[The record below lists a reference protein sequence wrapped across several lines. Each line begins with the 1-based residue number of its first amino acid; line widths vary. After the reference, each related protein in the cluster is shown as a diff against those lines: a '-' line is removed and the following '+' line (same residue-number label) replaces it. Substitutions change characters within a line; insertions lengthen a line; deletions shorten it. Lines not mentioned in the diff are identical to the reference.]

1 MAEWSKGLGEGGRHM
16 DMSEIFGL
24 DEQVAVVTG
33 GASGIG
39 EATAELLAC
48 AGAAVV
54 VGDIDAE
61 GAQRTAEKIAADGG
75 RAVGLHADTT
85 QRSEVYALVQRAVSE
100 YGRLDIM
107 ANVAGV
113 GHAKPVVDIT
123 EEDFDRLMA
132 VNLKG
137 VLWGCQA
144 ALEVMIPQKSG
155 CIVNVASAVIDS
167 PYPNQAM
174 YGMTKA
180 GVAFLSQVLA
190 AEAGPHGIRVNVLA
204 PGATPTNFGSFRY
217 PGGKVDPEQEKKFQQ
232 AMSGTTPLGFLGD
245 AVDQARM
252 VLYLVSPGARWVT
265 GNIFRVNGG
274 QSRPW

>member
-1 MAEWSKGLGEGGRHM
+1 MELT
-16 DMSEIFGL
+16 DMFGL
-24 DEQVAVVTG
+24 NDQVAVVTG

-39 EATAELLAC
+39 AATAELLAS
-48 AGAAVV
+48 AGASVV
-54 VGDIDAE
+54 IGDIDGD
-61 GAQRTAEKIAADGG
+61 GAQRTAEKIAAEGR
-75 RAVGLHADTT
+75 RAVALRTDTT
-85 QRSEVYALVQRAVSE
+85 KRADVDALVGRAVSE

-113 GHAKPVVDIT
+113 GHAQPVRDIT

-132 VNLKG
+132 INLKG
-137 VLWGCQA
+137 VLFGCQA

-155 CIVNVASAVIDS
+155 SILNVASTVIDS
-167 PYPNQAM
+167 PYPNQGL

-180 GVAFLSQVLA
+180 GVTFMSQVLA

-204 PGATPTNFGSFRY
+204 PGATPTNFASFRY
-217 PGGKVDPEQEKKFQQ
+217 PGGKIDPEREKAVQDSMRQ
-232 AMSGTTPLGFLGD
+232 MTPLQFIGD
-245 AVDQARM
+245 AGDQAAM
-252 VLYLVSPGARWVT
+252 ILFLVSPASRWVS

>member
-1 MAEWSKGLGEGGRHM
+1 MELTGM
-16 DMSEIFGL
+16 FGL
-24 DEQVAVVTG
+24 DDQVAVVTG

-39 EATAELLAC
+39 AATAHLLAG

-54 VGDIDAE
+54 IGDIDGE
-61 GAQRTAEKIAADGG
+61 GAERTAEKIAAEGG
-75 RAVGLHADTT
+75 KALALRTDTT
-85 QRSEVYALVQRAVSE
+85 KRADVDALVSMAVSE

-113 GHAKPVVDIT
+113 GHALPVREIT

-132 VNLKG
+132 INLKG
-137 VLWGCQA
+137 VLFGCQA

-155 CIVNVASAVIDS
+155 AIVNVASSVIDS
-167 PYPNQAM
+167 PYPNQGL

-180 GVAFLSQVLA
+180 GVTFMSQVLA

-204 PGATPTNFGSFRY
+204 PGATPTNFASFRY
-217 PGGKVDPEQEKKFQQ
+217 PGGKIDPEKEALVQE
-232 AMSGTTPLGFLGD
+232 AMRQITPLGFMGD
-245 AVDQARM
+245 AADQAAM
-252 VLYLVSPGARWVT
+252 ILFLVSPASRWVS